1 VLIRLIDM
9 SSKST
14 EALSKGVDSST
25 RNPILF
31 VPSLVPIIIQLL
43 FLILAYVV
51 FPIQYNILGLVS
63 AVVPNPWLIWGGYFI
78 AALFGFV
85 ASCMVVDMI
94 NDKINGRQINLNK
107 SFGVVMS
114 RLGTLI
120 LAAVI
125 AAVCFITFVL
135 IPVALFIITIAMV
148 EGTGAIDSTKKAL
161 DFVIKNLG
169 EVIVFIV
176 IVIVVDIILSFGF
189 GLIPFIGA
197 YIGAIISW
205 IAGVVFTVSSVHF
218 YLALRQTSSTAPPTP
233 PPPQPPQPPT

>member
-1 VLIRLIDM
+1 V

-14 EALSKGVDSST
+14 EALSKGVDSSIK
-25 RNPILF
+25 NPVLF
-31 VPSLVPIIIQLL
+31 VPSLIPIVIQLL
-43 FLILAYVV
+43 FLLLAYVV
-51 FPIQYNILGLVS
+51 FPIQYDILGLVYGLI
-63 AVVPNPWLIWGGYFI
+63 PNPWLIWAGYFI

-94 NDKINGRQINLNK
+94 NDKINERQINLNK
-107 SFGVVMS
+107 SFSVVMS

-135 IPVALFIITIAMV
+135 IPVALFIITIAMI
-148 EGTGAIDSTKKAL
+148 EGTGAIDSTKKAV

-169 EVIVFIV
+169 EVIVFII
-176 IVIVVDIILSFGF
+176 IVIVADIILSFGF
-189 GLIPFIGA
+189 GLIPVVGA

-218 YLALRQTSSTAPPTP
+218 YLALRKTSAERPTTQPTP
-233 PPPQPPQPPT
+233 PPSENINQKPP